1 MPRTRKLIRP
11 DSRELAIRQEIGAIK
26 AELMIS
32 QGELA
37 KRAGI
42 APSTLSMR
50 LQEGGLADMKLGEY
64 WSLQDVLKAHRTFG
78 I

>member
-1 MPRTRKLIRP
+1 MPRTKRLVHM

-50 LQEGGLADMKLGEY
+50 LQEGGIADMKLGEY
-64 WSLQDVLKAHRTFG
+64 WSLQDVLKAHRMFG
-78 I
+78 T